1 MRDVERDG
9 ENVMTKFFAL
19 LVRPGLVKVQRLRCL
34 FNEAE
39 LSARDGEKNFFR
51 PKKLLWNRTIYE

>member
-34 FNEAE
+34 FNEAK
-39 LSARDGEKNFFR
+39 LSARDGG
-51 PKKLLWNRTIYE
+51 KKLLSTEKVVVESNNL